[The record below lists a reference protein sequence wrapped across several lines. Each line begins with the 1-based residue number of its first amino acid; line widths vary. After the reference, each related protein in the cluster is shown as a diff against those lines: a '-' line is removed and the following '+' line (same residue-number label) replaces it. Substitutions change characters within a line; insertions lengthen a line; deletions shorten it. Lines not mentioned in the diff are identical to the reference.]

1 MNGSEESRNETITP
15 SFVDAAS
22 KPGGNRFIKLGL
34 SYISVYLYY
43 IAAVVEFRVL
53 QPGISSLEF
62 PQFLITFLF
71 WPLLLLYFTVGAN
84 GIAHVIWTIG
94 PLLILFST
102 WKLLETDR
110 SRQAILFNLLIF
122 VTAYISS
129 FLVIAYFFD

>member
-1 MNGSEESRNETITP
+1 MNRSEESRNETVTSTFDTSGKTII
-15 SFVDAAS
+15 
-22 KPGGNRFIKLGL
+22 NRFIKLGL

-43 IAAVVEFRVL
+43 ITAVVEFRVL
-53 QPGISSLEF
+53 QPEISSLEY
-62 PQFLITFLF
+62 PRFLVTFLF

-84 GIAHVIWTIG
+84 GLAHVIWTIG